1 MAARKKPAPKRG
13 ASRYKAPSK
22 RPVPGWIWLA
32 CGLVVGVFAML
43 LFNLQPGSDAIKR
56 DKPQPERA
64 STTPKPQP
72 SSTSQEPGKPKYDF
86 YTLLPESEVIVP
98 PDALPPPATPTPEQK
113 PVTPEEAAK
122 IDAARAQAALNGQT
136 PPPAPPVAAPPAAVQ
151 APLTTQFFLQAGS
164 FRRKDDAEGVR
175 AQITLLGQSVRVES
189 GTVRDETWH
198 RVLVGPFA
206 NREQLAQSQKTLAAN
221 GFSNLLLQQR
231 QSR

>member
-32 CGLVVGVFAML
+32 CGLVVGVFTML

-72 SSTSQEPGKPKYDF
+72 SSTSQEPGRPKYDF